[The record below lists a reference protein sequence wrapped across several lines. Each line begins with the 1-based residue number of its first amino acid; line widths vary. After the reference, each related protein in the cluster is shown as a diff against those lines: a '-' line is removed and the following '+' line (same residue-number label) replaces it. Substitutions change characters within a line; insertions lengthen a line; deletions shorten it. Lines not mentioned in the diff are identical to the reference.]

1 MVELKDIIAYT
12 KYKIMY
18 ISLFKLSDRFFGRN
32 IPFINNPIEI
42 EPDSDSDIEE
52 DDININDINIISN
65 QILLKI
71 EFVHIVYSNKIK
83 NITNKVKILLNLN
96 KTLLISHIKNII
108 SLKNNPIM
116 FIKYKKNNEFTYK
129 IINILDET
137 DVISN
142 KKLLFG
148 KIIT

>member
-142 KKLLFG
+142 KRLLFG

>member
-18 ISLFKLSDRFFGRN
+18 ISLFKLSDRVWGRN
-32 IPFINNPIEI
+32 IPFIDNPIEI

-83 NITNKVKILLNLN
+83 NIINKVKILLNLN
-96 KTLLISHIKNII
+96 RTLLISHIKNII

>member
-42 EPDSDSDIEE
+42 EPDSDIEE

-65 QILLKI
+65 QIL
-71 EFVHIVYSNKIK
+71 
-83 NITNKVKILLNLN
+83 
-96 KTLLISHIKNII
+96 
-108 SLKNNPIM
+108 
-116 FIKYKKNNEFTYK
+116 
-129 IINILDET
+129 
-137 DVISN
+137 
-142 KKLLFG
+142 
-148 KIIT
+148 